1 MTDNF
6 ATGLLSVCCA
16 LALVAATTGGVAGTS
31 VATQQSDEGPSL
43 ERAPVEFTALGSG
56 HQHIEVLFRNSIDTD
71 RYDFTVRNATGHVVA
86 DPELNG
92 WFSDPSEGYVWLELG
107 DTDLQRDDLVLS
119 LDERDGDDR
128 YEYALTTTDGFVQH
142 DYPEDS
148 DTSVAPGEAFAVIN
162 LPGRDPVDVG
172 YSVVNGAGE
181 TVTEGS
187 TGSETFTSLLDVSA
201 LDPGESYA
209 VAFDNPGETAPLT
222 VETSAPAD
230 DGDPGMPGYIE
241 SRTVESINDEKGYQE
256 GTTISF
262 PYDQGYSIGRVE
274 VVLNSTEHLGD
285 EMTLDQLDRL
295 PASGVQSTSGEVYY
309 PAEPPGEVLSL
320 YNCYIDEGTEP
331 TTLRVPVYMG
341 RIDYDREDL
350 KLLHYRDGA
359 WHDLNATV
367 VADER
372 FSGYHRLILE
382 GDANSTSLFA
392 VVAES

>member
-6 ATGLLSVCCA
+6 ATVLLSVCCA
-16 LALVAATTGGVAGTS
+16 LALVVATTGSVAGTALS
-31 VATQQSDEGPSL
+31 TQQSDAGPSL

-56 HQHIEVLFRNSIDTD
+56 DEHIEVLFRNSIDTD
-71 RYDFTVRNATGHVVA
+71 RYDFTVRNETGHVVA

-92 WFSDPSEGYVWLELG
+92 WFSDPSEGYVWLDLG
-107 DTDLQRDDLVLS
+107 DNDLERDDLVLS

-128 YEYALTTTDGFVQH
+128 YEYDLVTTDAFAQH
-142 DYPEDS
+142 DYIEES
-148 DTSVAPGEAFAVIN
+148 DTSVAPGDDLAVIN
-162 LPGRDPVDVG
+162 LPGRDPVDVE
-172 YSVVNGAGE
+172 YSVMNGDGE

-187 TGSETFTSLLDVSA
+187 TGSETFTSLLDVAA
-201 LDPGESYA
+201 LDPGGSYA
-209 VAFDNPGETAPLT
+209 IAFENPGESASLT
-222 VETSAPAD
+222 VERPAPPAS
-230 DGDPGMPGYIE
+230 DGPGMPGYIE

-262 PYDQGYSIGRVE
+262 PYDQGNSIGRVE

-285 EMTLDQLDRL
+285 EMTMDQLERI
-295 PASGVQSTSGEVYY
+295 PASGVRSKSGEVYY
-309 PAEPPGEVLSL
+309 ADEPPGEVLSL

-341 RIDYDREDL
+341 RGDYDREDL
-350 KLLHYRDGA
+350 KLLHYHDGA

-367 VADER
+367 VEDER

-392 VVAES
+392 VVADS